1 EADANIRARNLRWT
15 IIRPGGLLDTPP
27 QGTVDVG
34 RTVPRGSIP
43 RADVAALV
51 LHALVDDLA
60 VGVQFEVTSGNT
72 PIPAALAAL
81 G

>member
-1 EADANIRARNLRWT
+1 MDDHPPG
-15 IIRPGGLLDTPP
+15 RPPRHP
-27 QGTVDVG
+27 AQGTVDVG
-34 RTVPRGSIP
+34 RAVTRGTIP